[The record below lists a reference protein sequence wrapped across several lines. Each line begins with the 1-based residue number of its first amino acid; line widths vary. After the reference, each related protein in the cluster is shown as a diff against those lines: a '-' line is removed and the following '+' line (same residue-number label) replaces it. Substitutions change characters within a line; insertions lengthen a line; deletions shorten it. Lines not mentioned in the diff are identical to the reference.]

1 MDEGTRELLE
11 PLPPSAKLVYYV
23 LDEEGRFDQTGLAEE
38 TRLSTRTVRFAV
50 EKLTEVG
57 LVEEGLCPTDARRS
71 VYAPVP
77 ESERST
83 GSEPEA
89 ASEPDAEAPT
99 ATASPRTDGDSISRS
114 SIRRVFA
121 RATGSEPTR
130 WRRITSKR
138 TAVVPTGARAGR

>member
-1 MDEGTRELLE
+1 MDDSARELIA

-38 TRLSTRTVRFAV
+38 SRLSTRTVRFAV

-57 LVEEGLCPTDARRS
+57 LVEEGLCPRDARRS

-83 GSEPEA
+83 EAEPDA
-89 ASEPDAEAPT
+89 ASEADAEAPT
-99 ATASPRTDGDSISRS
+99 AA
-114 SIRRVFA
+114 
-121 RATGSEPTR
+121 
-130 WRRITSKR
+130 
-138 TAVVPTGARAGR
+138 AVAED

>member
-1 MDEGTRELLE
+1 MDDSARELLS

-57 LVEEGLCPTDARRS
+57 LVEEGLCPRDARRS

-77 ESERST
+77 ESERSPDA
-83 GSEPEA
+83 EPEA
-89 ASEPDAEAPT
+89 ASNPDGDAPT
-99 ATASPRTDGDSISRS
+99 AA
-114 SIRRVFA
+114 
-121 RATGSEPTR
+121 
-130 WRRITSKR
+130 
-138 TAVVPTGARAGR
+138 AVAED

>member
-57 LVEEGLCPTDARRS
+57 LVEEGLCPRDARRS
-71 VYAPVP
+71 VYHAVSPA
-77 ESERST
+77 ERDAAD
-83 GSEPEA
+83 EPEA
-89 ASEPDAEAPT
+89 TADSASAPEADST
-99 ATASPRTDGDSISRS
+99 ATAVAED
-114 SIRRVFA
+114 
-121 RATGSEPTR
+121 
-130 WRRITSKR
+130 
-138 TAVVPTGARAGR
+138 